1 MLIFLWIGLVRIPEN
16 SPLTVPIIIRI
27 PMFEVYAAAEPTVT
41 PPVIVPIRTYFSPRK
56 PLFVMFVR
64 AKPIKVP
71 TTLPIRA
78 KSIENLFI

>member
-16 SPLTVPIIIRI
+16 SPLTVPIVIRI
-27 PMFEVYAAAEPTVT
+27 PMFEVYVAAEPTAT
-41 PPVIVPIRTYFSPRK
+41 PPVIVPIRTYFRPRK
-56 PLFVMFVR
+56 PLFVIFVN
-64 AKPIKVP
+64 AEPIKVP